1 LIQFVHETQL
11 IKEMNNWKNKKD
23 EDVEQIEEFQLSED

>member
-1 LIQFVHETQL
+1 LIQFVHEKQL
-11 IKEMNNWKNKKD
+11 MKEKKNWKNKKE